1 MVRDPLGGHLLSS
14 ARGVNITHPLSSS
27 SRVSILWPPSCQA
40 FARPLP
46 GARWRP
52 QEGRGEFAGSMSP
65 SLGRQSASA
74 PSVRTHCVLGSTAYS
89 FPQKGERG
97 KLTQKGE
104 RNGSSWAHEK
114 LRRRGRRSRTHRG
127 EPLNTARPRP
137 WQEGGVG
144 AVPTPTGVRGQ
155 RLRAL
160 FAPLV
165 DTVRIPANG
174 YLHSGGP
181 LRQF

>member
-1 MVRDPLGGHLLSS
+1 MSTLFIVRPPCAHGHINGVSS
-14 ARGVNITHPLSSS
+14 KHAPF
-27 SRVSILWPPSCQA
+27 P
-40 FARPLP
+40 
-46 GARWRP
+46 ARWVP
-52 QEGRGEFAGSMSP
+52 
-65 SLGRQSASA
+65 ASQPA
-74 PSVRTHCVLGSTAYS
+74 SIRCAHTAHSFSVRTHCVLGSTAYS

-144 AVPTPTGVRGQ
+144 SVPTPTGVRGQ